1 MKKMVLTERCIE
13 EYVIRLRELERS
25 ENTVRKYR
33 RDVMKLKDYAGEQR
47 LDKNLVISF
56 KEMLAEKYELTSVNS
71 ILAALNGFFE
81 FMDWRELCVKQ
92 YKIQK
97 SAFCPQEKELT
108 RAEYIRLVERAEMIG
123 KMRLSLLIQTVCSTG
138 IRIGELMYITVESLE
153 TGEAEVSCKG
163 KHRLVFLTPKLRE
176 KLREYARSINLTSGA
191 IFITANGRPID
202 RSNVWKEM
210 KRLCKY
216 AGISKEKIYPHNLRH
231 LFARSFYEVDK
242 DLAKLADV
250 LGHSNI
256 NTTRIYTISSGSEHR
271 KNLEKMELVV

>member
-25 ENTVRKYR
+25 ENTVSKYR
-33 RDVMKLKDYAGEQR
+33 RDVIKLKDYAGEQR

-56 KEMLAEKYELTSVNS
+56 KEMLAEKYELTSANS

-81 FMDWRELCVKQ
+81 FMDWKELCVKQ

-153 TGEAEVSCKG
+153 TGEAEVNCKG

-176 KLREYARSINLTSGA
+176 KLREYAMSINLTSGA
-191 IFITANGRPID
+191 IFTTANGRPID

-271 KNLEKMELVV
+271 KNLEKMELIV